1 MKFFTKYKNEVSN
14 LVSKDKDEPNH
25 LEVDASL
32 MMSYKTGYTDI
43 GQRKRESERKRER
56 EIERERE
63 RKRERDRDRQIER
76 QIDRQIDR
84 ERDRQIDRERERDR
98 IKIEKQTNK

>member
-25 LEVDASL
+25 LEVDAPL

-63 RKRERDRDRQIER
+63 RKREREK
-76 QIDRQIDR
+76 
-84 ERDRQIDRERERDR
+84 EKEKERERERER
-98 IKIEKQTNK
+98 EYELQ